1 MVCGTICKAPAVYTV
16 SWPPLKTSWCLQP
29 FVRHARKTYS
39 WIAAFSAFNHFQFQS
54 WATKN
59 TKNVFWRKL
68 FVFCAW
74 LMFRAKWSTC
84 SGDVYC
90 HPTRLE
96 TNMQYEWISS
106 RHYDRVSSC
115 VYSPNF
121 NVFFVRFCGDF
132 AQSRGLPPRE
142 TPMRKGVFLSFCS
155 FACFGILCLDRF
167 SRQG

>member
-1 MVCGTICKAPAVYTV
+1 MVCGTRCKAPAIYTV

-39 WIAAFSAFNHFQFQS
+39 WLAAFSAFNHFQFQS
-54 WATKN
+54 WETKN

-74 LMFRAKWSTC
+74 LMFRQNGRHVPAMFIATPPDLKQIC
-84 SGDVYC
+84 
-90 HPTRLE
+90 
-96 TNMQYEWISS
+96 NMSEFPLGIMTAW
-106 RHYDRVSSC
+106 VC

-121 NVFFVRFCGDF
+121 NGFFVRFCGDF

-142 TPMRKGVFLSFCS
+142 TPMRKGVFLRFCS
-155 FACFGILCLDRF
+155 FACFGVLCLDRF